1 MSSVYP
7 LIGHF
12 QSKASQAALTLGSP
26 RRRAPALVLW
36 TSYLVRSLLIWSYM
50 INYLVR
56 LKFFLHFL
64 STSIDTSTLKCKRLR
79 HSRLRSGIQMV
90 YSQRMIAC
98 HCIQSIG
105 SPGRSPRMTVAARYG
120 FVLSESAY
128 DEVLL

>member
-1 MSSVYP
+1 
-7 LIGHF
+7 
-12 QSKASQAALTLGSP
+12 
-26 RRRAPALVLW
+26 
-36 TSYLVRSLLIWSYM
+36 M

-64 STSIDTSTLKCKRLR
+64 STSIDTSTLKYMRSR

-98 HCIQSIG
+98 HHIPSIG

-120 FVLSESAY
+120 SVLRESEH